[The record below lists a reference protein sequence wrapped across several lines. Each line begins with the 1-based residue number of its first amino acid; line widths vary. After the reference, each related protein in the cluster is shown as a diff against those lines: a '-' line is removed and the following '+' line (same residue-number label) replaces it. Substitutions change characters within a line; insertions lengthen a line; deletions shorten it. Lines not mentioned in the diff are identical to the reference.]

1 MLTLEKLH
9 KELSK
14 VCSTA
19 YSHFDDGPV
28 QTPFICYFEDESN
41 NFCADNRIYGTKTS
55 MVIELYT
62 EKKDLKI
69 EAEIEK
75 IFRENQL
82 LWYSVSQYIKDENL
96 FMKAYY
102 VEFME
107 GKYYE

>member
-9 KELSK
+9 KELNK

-19 YSHFDDGPV
+19 YSHFDDGSV
-28 QTPFICYFEDESN
+28 QPPFICYFEDESN

-62 EKKDLKI
+62 ERKDLKI

-102 VEFME
+102 VEIMD
-107 GKYYE
+107 